1 MRNSRR
7 THAALGAN
15 ESDVAAQRLRFGID
29 EDRGDRS
36 QEIGHIDRRDEIF
49 GNAVADEI
57 AIKCYVVVSADDDDT
72 RGGIAN
78 LRQGR
83 EIVQQRG
90 G

>member
-1 MRNSRR
+1 MRDGGRAY
-7 THAALGAN
+7 AALGAN
-15 ESDVAAQRLRFGID
+15 EGDVAAQRLRFRID

-36 QEIGHIDRRDEIF
+36 QEIGHIDRGDEIF

-57 AIKCYVVVSADDDDT
+57 AIKRDVVVSADNDDT
-72 RGGIAN
+72 RGGITN
-78 LRQGR
+78 FRQGR